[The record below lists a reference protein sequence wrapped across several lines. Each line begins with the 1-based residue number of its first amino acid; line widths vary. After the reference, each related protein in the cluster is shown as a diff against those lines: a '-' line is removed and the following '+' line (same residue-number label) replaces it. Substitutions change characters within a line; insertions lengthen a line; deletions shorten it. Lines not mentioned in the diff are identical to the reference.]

1 MKINIKFGVEHE
13 KKRVE
18 FTLSKSDWYKAHN
31 YNPLLPNE
39 AIEKEFKKEDY
50 ENAEKE
56 LKSEFSK
63 IEKSLEK
70 SLIEKF
76 GSNSIPPEYDVILTK
91 YGVAGSYNLPNKII
105 INISAKKSKIEIL
118 KHEIIHL
125 IVENEVK
132 KRDLTHEEKENLVN
146 SLMAQIK

>member
-1 MKINIKFGVEHE
+1 MKINIKFGIEYE
-13 KKRVE
+13 QSRVK
-18 FTLSKSDWYKAHN
+18 FTLSKLQWYKDKG
-31 YNPLLPNE
+31 YKPKLSKE
-39 AIEKEFKKEDY
+39 TVEKEFKKEDY